1 MNEKFIKRY
10 IRIKKSLNEK
20 IDIIQKEMNENYF
33 YVTLSYLLE
42 LGILKHEEI
51 KLQNDYDNLIDNK
64 LDKIISMLED
74 LSDGKS

>member
-20 IDIIQKEMNENYF
+20 IDIIQKEMNENYS